1 MANNAKNIIVG
12 AGTVYIGK
20 TSGIEYNENDI
31 PTTAT
36 TRAVDSVTTLNA
48 AAINGDGA
56 SGTYDN
62 TTKVNSNNWTH
73 VGYTS
78 EGVTFDFSP
87 DYGEIQVDQLLDVAK
102 IFKQGQKVSVKTT
115 FSEATLENFLVAAG
129 ADSNDLTA
137 ASSTGSNSIR
147 SLTLNGGAL
156 GYSPIERSLLVV
168 GPAPDSIKGTG
179 TTSRSERL
187 YVGYRAVSMETIS
200 IGIKKNE
207 ATVFPVTFRLLPSSS
222 YVGSNLTGAEATYG
236 KIIDR
241 VYTALA

>member
-20 TSGIEYNENDI
+20 LTGVEYTENDI
-31 PTTAT
+31 PVAAT
-36 TRAVDSVTTLNA
+36 TRTASNA
-48 AAINGDGA
+48 STNAGQLAGAGNIN
-56 SGTYDN
+56 TFDN
-62 TTKVNSNNWTH
+62 PSLVNSNNFTH

-87 DYGEIQVDQLLDVAK
+87 DYGEVQVDQLLDVAK

-115 FSEATLENFLVAAG
+115 FAEATLENFLVAAG
-129 ADSNDLTA
+129 ADSNDLGT
-137 ASSTGSNSIR
+137 ASSSGSNSIR

-168 GPAPDSIKGTG
+168 GPAPDSIKGTSSA
-179 TTSRSERL
+179 SRSERL
-187 YVGYRAVSMETIS
+187 YIGYRAVSMETIS

-207 ATVFPVTFRLLPSSS
+207 ATVFPVTFRLLPSSAN
-222 YVGSNLTGAEATYG
+222 VGSSLTGSEATYG

-241 VYTALA
+241 VYTAS

>member
-12 AGTVYIGK
+12 AGTVYLGK
-20 TSGIEYNENDI
+20 VTGIEYTEGDI

-36 TRAVDSVTTLNA
+36 TITSANAGTNTASLN
-48 AAINGDGA
+48 NDGA

-62 TTKVNSNNWTH
+62 PTKVNSNNWTH

-87 DYGEIQVDQLLDVAK
+87 DYGEVQVDQLLDVAK

-115 FSEATLENFLVAAG
+115 FTEATLENFLITMG
-129 ADSNDLTA
+129 SDSNDLGTLT
-137 ASSTGSNSIR
+137 SSGANNLR

-168 GPAPDSIKGTG
+168 GPAPDSIKGTAAA
-179 TTSRSERL
+179 SRAERL
-187 YVGYRAVSMETIS
+187 YIGYRAVSMETVS
-200 IGIKKNE
+200 IGIKRNE
-207 ATVFPVTFRLLPSSS
+207 ATVFPVTFRLLPSSANT
-222 YVGSNLTGAEATYG
+222 GSNLTGAEATYG

-241 VYTALA
+241 VYTALS

>member
-20 TSGIEYNENDI
+20 VTGTEYTENDI
-31 PTTAT
+31 P
-36 TRAVDSVTTLNA
+36 VSGTLA
-48 AAINGDGA
+48 AAGA
-56 SGTYDN
+56 TNTFDN
-62 TTKVNSNNWTH
+62 PALVNSTNWTH

-87 DYGEIQVDQLLDVAK
+87 DYGEVQVDQLLDVAK

-115 FSEATLENFLVAAG
+115 FTEATLENFLVTMG
-129 ADSNDLTA
+129 ADSNDLGTV
-137 ASSTGSNSIR
+137 SSSGNNSLR

-168 GPAPDSIKGTG
+168 GPAPDSIK
-179 TTSRSERL
+179 TSGQANSRAERL
-187 YVGYRAVSMETIS
+187 YIGYRAVSMETVS
-200 IGIKKNE
+200 IGIKRNE
-207 ATVFPVTFRLLPSSS
+207 ATVFPVTFRLLPSSAI
-222 YVGSNLTGAEATYG
+222 VGSSLTGSEATYG

-241 VYTALA
+241 VYTAS